1 MVGNMNLHLSYL
13 VTTVPFNKLFIILFF
28 LCSISGNGD
37 LVINQVTL
45 EMNGTFKC
53 LASNSEGSRAVT
65 ASLQVINSTTIIAG
79 EIAKTYFFQCEF
91 LKDAYF
97 IKLVFRS
104 CSTFFVRFK
113 ICCDKN
119 KLKCQSICI

>member
-1 MVGNMNLHLSYL
+1 MNNGGNMNLHLSYL

-45 EMNGTFKC
+45 EMNGTFEC
-53 LASNSEGSRAVT
+53 LASNSEGSRSAT
-65 ASLQVINSTTIIAG
+65 ASLTVINSTTIIDG
-79 EIAKTYFFQCEF
+79 EIAKKYIFFQCEF

-104 CSTFFVRFK
+104 CSTFF
-113 ICCDKN
+113 C
-119 KLKCQSICI
+119 